1 MNIAYIDVLGGVS
14 GDMLLGAL
22 IDVGVDKN
30 SLSSELKKIQPS
42 GWKITSKKCR
52 RGAITASSISFDIN
66 NSQKIY
72 TWDDFDEKII
82 KSSLP
87 NSDKSKIKGIFKII
101 ETAEMKVHS
110 EEKKK
115 IHLHELGT
123 LDTLLDV
130 SGFVIGLRLLQV
142 SQLYSSSFP
151 IANGQFVN
159 SHGAMSSTSLATA
172 AIFLDYKVPI
182 RNSYYMPPG
191 EFVTPTGAAIVS
203 YFVEKFKTITF
214 IPTKVGYGAGDKNPD
229 NYSNVTGIWLGKID
243 NLSEEKKSIVLLE
256 TNIDDTSG
264 EIIGHVQKLILKKGC
279 LDVWVTP
286 IQMKKNRPGVLLS
299 VLLDQSIESE
309 IVEIIM
315 RETTTLGIR
324 RRFIDRHL
332 ASREKF
338 SITTIFGEIQVKV
351 KKIND
356 EIIQINPEYDD
367 CAIIAS
373 SKGIPLRQ
381 IYDLVIEETK
391 KIIQIKSKD

>member
-52 RGAITASSISFDIN
+52 IVAISASSISFYII

-72 TWDDFDEKII
+72 SLDDFDEKII

-130 SGFVIGLRLLQV
+130 SGFVIGLRLLQI

-191 EFVTPTGAAIVS
+191 EFVTPTGVAIVS

-243 NLSEEKKSIVLLE
+243 NLSEEKKSIVL
-256 TNIDDTSG
+256 
-264 EIIGHVQKLILKKGC
+264 GHVQKLILKKGC

>member
-1 MNIAYIDVLGGVS
+1 
-14 GDMLLGAL
+14 MLA
-22 IDVGVDKN
+22 
-30 SLSSELKKIQPS
+30 ELKRLVRLQQLDKSVATARLSIDKFPS
-42 GWKITSKKCR
+42 TS
-52 RGAITASSISFDIN
+52 ASSIYFDIK

-130 SGFVIGLRLLQV
+130 SGFVIGLRLLQI

-191 EFVTPTGAAIVS
+191 EFVTPTGVAIVS